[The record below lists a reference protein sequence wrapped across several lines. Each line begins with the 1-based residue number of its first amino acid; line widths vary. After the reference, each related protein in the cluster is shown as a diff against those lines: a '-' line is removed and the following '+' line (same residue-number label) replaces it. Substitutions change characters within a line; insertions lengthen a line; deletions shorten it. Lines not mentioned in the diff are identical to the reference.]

1 MMSNYNGSKQALRN
15 RNRQQAQSQT
25 NPTTQA
31 PLYFTL
37 LLAIGI
43 VPFFIHSQ
51 PVTGVFVN
59 FILIFTCLKL
69 GIRSA
74 LPLAF
79 VPSIAAVSSGMF
91 PLALAPMIPFIMLGN
106 ILLILIVHLFQ
117 RHESLFQRNDSLLQ
131 HTYFVSLT
139 LAALAKFALLYSTSH
154 FLAQH
159 FLPQMWLDKVM
170 IMMNW
175 PQFAT
180 AMVGG
185 IFAFL
190 VMKGLSISGK

>member
-1 MMSNYNGSKQALRN
+1 MSHHSGSKHTLRN
-15 RNRQQAQSQT
+15 KNRLQAQSSASQSQ
-25 NPTTQA
+25 TTQA
-31 PLYFTL
+31 PLYFAL
-37 LLAIGI
+37 LLAVGI
-43 VPFFIHSQ
+43 VPLFIHNQ
-51 PVTGVFVN
+51 AITGVFVN

-91 PLALAPMIPFIMLGN
+91 PLPLAPMIPFIMAGN
-106 ILLILIVHLFQ
+106 IVLVLIIHFFK
-117 RHESLFQRNDSLLQ
+117 HNDSLFQHNC
-131 HTYFVSLT
+131 FVTLT

-159 FLPQMWLDKVM
+159 FLPQMWFDKVM
-170 IMMNW
+170 VMMSW

-190 VMKGLSISGK
+190 VMKGLSFSGK

>member
-1 MMSNYNGSKQALRN
+1 MMRHYSESKQTLRN
-15 RNRQQAQSQT
+15 QNRLQAQSQT
-25 NPTTQA
+25 NQSSTTQA
-31 PLYFTL
+31 PLYFAL

-43 VPFFIHSQ
+43 VPLFIHSQ

-79 VPSIAAVSSGMF
+79 VPSIAAVSSGLF

-106 ILLILIVHLFQ
+106 ILLILVIHLFQ
-117 RHESLFQRNDSLLQ
+117 RHESLLHYKF
-131 HTYFVSLT
+131 FVALT

-154 FLAQH
+154 FLAQS

-170 IMMNW
+170 VMMSW

-185 IFAFL
+185 LFAFL
-190 VMKGLSISGK
+190 VMKGLSFSGK

>member
-1 MMSNYNGSKQALRN
+1 MSHYNGSKHALRN
-15 RNRQQAQSQT
+15 RNSQQAQSQT

-31 PLYFTL
+31 PLYFAL

-43 VPFFIHSQ
+43 VPFFIHNQ

-117 RHESLFQRNDSLLQ
+117 HNDSLFQP
-131 HTYFVSLT
+131 HYFVSLT

-170 IMMNW
+170 VMMSW

-190 VMKGLSISGK
+190 VMKGLSMSGK